1 LSTRW
6 RTLRRGAER
15 DFTILRI
22 REDTLVDAQGREHA
36 RVIISA
42 PDWVN
47 VLAFT
52 PEGEALLVRQFRAGI
67 ASETLEVPGGMVDPG
82 ETPERTAARELEE
95 ETGFVPG
102 RLVPLGACHP
112 NPGIQDNRLH
122 SFLALD
128 CTRQGP
134 PRLDPGEDIQVE
146 RVPAASLRE
155 RVERGEITHAL
166 VLASMCQAEVRRL
179 LP

>member
-1 LSTRW
+1 MSTGW
-6 RTLRRGAER
+6 RTLRRGDER

-22 REDTLVDAQGREHA
+22 REDVLADPQGREHP

-52 PEGEALLVRQFRAGI
+52 PDGQAVLVRQFRAGI
-67 ASETLEVPGGMVDPG
+67 AAETLEIPGGMVDPG
-82 ETPERTAARELEE
+82 ETPETAAARELGE
-95 ETGFVPG
+95 ETGFVAG
-102 RLVPLGACHP
+102 RWVALGACHP
-112 NPGIQDNRLH
+112 NPAIQENRLH

-128 CTRQGP
+128 CRLQGAL
-134 PRLDPGEDIQVE
+134 RLDPGEDIRVE
-146 RVPAASLRE
+146 LVSAASLRQ
-155 RVERGEITHAL
+155 RAASGEITHAL
-166 VLASMCQAEVRRL
+166 VLATMCQAAVRGL